1 MHSFNTHVIYYSYE
15 IEMGGHMSNRKKI
28 ITSYIFVTI
37 LGVLL
42 HFTYEW
48 SGENFFVGLFSA
60 VNESTWE
67 HLKLVFYPMVLLT
80 LWQLWHSSDENAEFL
95 AARTFGILAAM
106 IFTVVVF
113 YTYVGVLG
121 RSIDFVNI
129 IIYFL
134 AVAFGFLVEQRV
146 SGKTKLLDNKGSVV
160 VLFLFA
166 LLFLVFTY
174 APPSLGIFQAP

>member
-1 MHSFNTHVIYYSYE
+1 M
-15 IEMGGHMSNRKKI
+15 NRKKVI
-28 ITSYIFVTI
+28 ISYIFVTA

-42 HFTYEW
+42 HFTYKW

-80 LWQLWHSSDENAEFL
+80 LWQLWRSSDENTEFL
-95 AARTFGILAAM
+95 AARTTGILAAM

-134 AVAFGFLVEQRV
+134 AVAFGFRVEQRV
-146 SGKTKLLDNKGSVV
+146 SGKTKLLDNKGSAV

-174 APPSLGIFQAP
+174 APPNLGIFRAP